1 MDFEKAKL
9 LIDNAQTICLVAH
22 KNPDGDAVGCVG
34 SMYHFLKELGKDVY
48 MVIPDITPRFSFLPE
63 IDKAVSRFPED
74 KELDLLICLD
84 CSEIKRRSSIHEEDL
99 AKANKVLVIDHHM
112 NSSDEGDLRIIDSE
126 APANAEIV
134 YKLIKYMSSTIS
146 KNVATYLYVGIM
158 TDTGSFNYE
167 RTTGETYR
175 IAAELVDTGVE
186 FSKICKKLNDTYS
199 ETKMKLMA
207 KIIENMEVYKEGK
220 IRVSLIDRAEQEKL
234 GATAED
240 IDGLVTYLRCI
251 EGTIVAVYIRWVKDN
266 EYKYSIRTEEPI
278 DASEL
283 ARVFNGGGHKR
294 AAGFETTNLKD
305 TKEKL
310 IQMLEGLL

>member
-22 KNPDGDAVGCVG
+22 KKPDGDAVGCVG
-34 SMYHFLKELGKDVY
+34 AMYHFLKELGKDVY
-48 MVIPDITPRFSFLPE
+48 MVMPDVTPRFSFLPE
-63 IDKAVSRFPED
+63 MDKVVSRFPES

-84 CSEIKRRSSIHEEDL
+84 CSEIERRSSIAKEDL
-99 AKANKVLVIDHHM
+99 ERADKILVIDHHM
-112 NSSDEGDLRIIDSE
+112 NSSEEGDLRIIDSE

-134 YKLIKYMSSTIS
+134 YKLIKHINPIIS

-167 RTTGETYR
+167 RTTGDTYR
-175 IAAELVDTGVE
+175 VAAELVDTGVE
-186 FSKICKKLNDTYS
+186 FSKICKKINDTYS
-199 ETKMKLMA
+199 EAKMKLIA
-207 KIIENMEVYKEGK
+207 KVIANMETYKEGK
-220 IRVSLIDRAEQEKL
+220 IRVSVLDKEEQEEL
-234 GATAED
+234 NATEED
-240 IDGLVTYLRCI
+240 VDGLVTYLRCI
-251 EGTIVAVYIRWVKDN
+251 EGTIAAVYIRWTKEG
-266 EYKYSIRTEEPI
+266 EYKYSIRAEEPI
-278 DASEL
+278 DASEV
-283 ARVFNGGGHKR
+283 AKAFNGGGHKR